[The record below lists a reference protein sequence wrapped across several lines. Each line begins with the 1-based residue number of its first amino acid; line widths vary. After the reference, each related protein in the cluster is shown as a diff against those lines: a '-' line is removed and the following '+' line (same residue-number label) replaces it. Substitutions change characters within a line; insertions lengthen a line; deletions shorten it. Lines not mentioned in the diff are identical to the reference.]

1 MTFFATG
8 YGKNREQTSTLD
20 IFIDYFQV
28 LKLIVGPGAENPK

>member
-1 MTFFATG
+1 M
-8 YGKNREQTSTLD
+8 EQIGNTLD